1 MVGRDHGDSTR
12 TDGTL
17 GEAGGLGAPATRPSG
32 TLWRLLS
39 AAQQPAPCDHP
50 HATPARRGRGG
61 DGHRVASLELGTTAE
76 ARLCTGYGTLSL
88 VSAGGAADHRGH
100 HARRGDP
107 KDPPASDARGGPPPL
122 PQRVSAKKSSP
133 DPPPDC
139 AWGIAT
145 RPRQPSSGPE
155 SVVPPRAAGWWG
167 GRAVRR
173 TTPGNSLTI
182 WQSPVFKKAE
192 YCRSASIW
200 ASYAP

>member
-1 MVGRDHGDSTR
+1 MVGRDHGNSTR

-17 GEAGGLGAPATRPSG
+17 GEAGGLVAPATRPSG

-50 HATPARRGRGG
+50 HATPARPGRGG

-107 KDPPASDARGGPPPL
+107 KDPPASDARGGPPHCL
-122 PQRVSAKKSSP
+122 SA
-133 DPPPDC
+133 C
-139 AWGIAT
+139 
-145 RPRQPSSGPE
+145 
-155 SVVPPRAAGWWG
+155 PPRSLRLVLRLTAPGVSRPVPGSRRLVLSLWSLLALPVG
-167 GRAVRR
+167 GE
-173 TTPGNSLTI
+173 GGLSGG
-182 WQSPVFKKAE
+182 
-192 YCRSASIW
+192 
-200 ASYAP
+200 